1 MASTD
6 PDRLPMA
13 AGCPDSDNNARLAA
27 YCFEDLNENERRL
40 FEAHL
45 LDCDFCWDEVQ
56 RLSEAVRVFRS
67 DKQLLRSFSP
77 AEVGSVL
84 GLSIRLDW
92 PFAGH
97 SLHVLAASVLYAL
110 LYAIT
115 LLLEI
120 AYSFDSFG
128 PTALRLLPLVLLWV
142 AATTTGALLLGSRA
156 VSKGRGYGIA
166 FSATTIAASAVLLFL
181 GLCLFL
187 PNTPVTKARFQTY
200 SAQAAYFKAVIYG
213 VPGAILFLVMPF
225 LSIVRMQRELRA
237 ERHAFVLAL
246 LMREKWAVA
255 PRGMFF
261 ARPRVLWVILVT
273 ALIVSIIASSHL
285 LDNLLPGSFTSLF
298 ILLVQ
303 LRWILYLAFGAEC
316 LAWYGLALNELK
328 RECVAVERLQI

>member
-1 MASTD
+1 
-6 PDRLPMA
+6 
-13 AGCPDSDNNARLAA
+13 LAA

-56 RLSEAVRVFRS
+56 RLIEAVRVFRS

-84 GLSIRLDW
+84 GLSIKLDW
-92 PFAGH
+92 PLSGH
-97 SLHVLAASVLYAL
+97 LLHAVAASVLYAL
-110 LYAIT
+110 LYAIA

-120 AYSFDSFG
+120 SYSFDSFG
-128 PTALRLLPLVLLWV
+128 PTALRLVPLVLLWV
-142 AATTTGALLLGSRA
+142 GATTTGALLLGARA
-156 VSKGRGYGIA
+156 VSKGRGHGVA
-166 FSATTIAASAVLLFL
+166 VSSAIIAASAVLLFL

-200 SAQAAYFKAVIYG
+200 SAQAAFFKAVMYG
-213 VPGAILFLVMPF
+213 VPTAILFLVLPF

-237 ERHAFVLAL
+237 DRHAFVLAL
-246 LMREKWAVA
+246 LTREKWAVA

-261 ARPRVLWVILVT
+261 ARPWFLWVILVT
-273 ALIVSIIASSHL
+273 ALIVSIAASSHL
-285 LDNLLPGSFTSLF
+285 LDNLLPGNFASFF

-303 LRWILYLAFGAEC
+303 LRWTLYLAFGVEC
-316 LAWYGLALNELK
+316 LAWYSLALNELM